1 MEEQSHKREV
11 KDTEEMVQWRCVI
24 QEEMNNVWKNVN
36 NKIKKRR
43 WRSTK
48 VDESKR
54 GAFKGRGEP
63 LEWRIAQRV

>member
-1 MEEQSHKREV
+1 
-11 KDTEEMVQWRCVI
+11 MVQWRCVI
-24 QEEMNNVWKNVN
+24 QEEMKNVWKNVK
-36 NKIKKRR
+36 NKIKK
-43 WRSTK
+43 SALEKYK